1 MDGAEKPDRLPGK
14 KSAHKPLI
22 QSFGFAFQ
30 GIGAVIRKE
39 RNFKIHMTMAVMVV
53 LAGIVCRIS
62 VTEWCICLI
71 LFCKK
76 PSRYTACINQ
86 CIQLILIEYGIEIS
100 FTRKHQCILSDQLRY
115 FSRVIESYM
124 IEILTWRMHI
134 FIDSIAL

>member
-1 MDGAEKPDRLPGK
+1 MDGAEKTDRLPGK

-71 LFCKK
+71 LFALVMSLEMVNTSIEAVVDLVTEERK
-76 PSRYTACINQ
+76 PLAKLAKDTAAGAV
-86 CIQLILIEYGIEIS
+86 LISAILAAIIGLI
-100 FTRKHQCILSDQLRY
+100 
-115 FSRVIESYM
+115 
-124 IEILTWRMHI
+124 I
-134 FIDSIAL
+134 FIPKVC

>member
-1 MDGAEKPDRLPGK
+1 MDGEEKPDRLPGK

-71 LFCKK
+71 LFALVMSLEMVNTSIEAVVDLVTEERK
-76 PSRYTACINQ
+76 PLAKLAKDTAAGAV
-86 CIQLILIEYGIEIS
+86 LISAILAAIIGLI
-100 FTRKHQCILSDQLRY
+100 
-115 FSRVIESYM
+115 
-124 IEILTWRMHI
+124 I
-134 FIDSIAL
+134 FIPKVC

>member
-1 MDGAEKPDRLPGK
+1 MDGEEKPDRLPGK
-14 KSAHKPLI
+14 KSVHKPLI

-71 LFCKK
+71 LFALVMSLEMVNTSIEAVVDLVTEERK
-76 PSRYTACINQ
+76 PLAKLAKDTAAGAV
-86 CIQLILIEYGIEIS
+86 LISAILAAIIGLI
-100 FTRKHQCILSDQLRY
+100 
-115 FSRVIESYM
+115 
-124 IEILTWRMHI
+124 I
-134 FIDSIAL
+134 FIPKVC

>member
-71 LFCKK
+71 LFALVMSLEMVNTSIEAVVDLVTEERK
-76 PSRYTACINQ
+76 PLAK
-86 CIQLILIEYGIEIS
+86 L
-100 FTRKHQCILSDQLRY
+100 
-115 FSRVIESYM
+115 
-124 IEILTWRMHI
+124 
-134 FIDSIAL
+134 A

>member
-14 KSAHKPLI
+14 KSAHKPLV

-71 LFCKK
+71 LFALVMSLEMVNTSIEAVVDLVTEERK
-76 PSRYTACINQ
+76 PLAKLAKDTAAGAV
-86 CIQLILIEYGIEIS
+86 LISAILAAIIGLI
-100 FTRKHQCILSDQLRY
+100 
-115 FSRVIESYM
+115 
-124 IEILTWRMHI
+124 I
-134 FIDSIAL
+134 FIPKVC

>member
-71 LFCKK
+71 LFALVMSLEMVNTSIEAVVDLVTEERK
-76 PSRYTACINQ
+76 PLAKLAKDTAAGAV
-86 CIQLILIEYGIEIS
+86 LISAILAAIIGLI
-100 FTRKHQCILSDQLRY
+100 
-115 FSRVIESYM
+115 
-124 IEILTWRMHI
+124 I
-134 FIDSIAL
+134 FIPKVC

>member
-62 VTEWCICLI
+62 VTDWCICLI
-71 LFCKK
+71 LFALVMSLEIVNTSIEAVVDLVTEERK
-76 PSRYTACINQ
+76 PLAKLAKDTAAGAV
-86 CIQLILIEYGIEIS
+86 LISAILAAIIGLI
-100 FTRKHQCILSDQLRY
+100 
-115 FSRVIESYM
+115 
-124 IEILTWRMHI
+124 I
-134 FIDSIAL
+134 FIPKVC

>member
-14 KSAHKPLI
+14 KSAHKPLV

-71 LFCKK
+71 LFALVMSLEMVNTSIEAVVDLVTEERK
-76 PSRYTACINQ
+76 PLAKLAKDTTAGAV
-86 CIQLILIEYGIEIS
+86 LISAILAAIIGLI
-100 FTRKHQCILSDQLRY
+100 
-115 FSRVIESYM
+115 
-124 IEILTWRMHI
+124 I
-134 FIDSIAL
+134 FIPKVC

>member
-53 LAGIVCRIS
+53 LAGIICRIS

-71 LFCKK
+71 LFALVMSLEMVNTSIEAVVDLVTEERK
-76 PSRYTACINQ
+76 PLAKLAKDTAAGAV
-86 CIQLILIEYGIEIS
+86 LISAILAAIIGLI
-100 FTRKHQCILSDQLRY
+100 
-115 FSRVIESYM
+115 
-124 IEILTWRMHI
+124 I
-134 FIDSIAL
+134 FIPKVC